1 MLAGEDLGP
10 VPAGLWRAGHEDA
23 ARPGG
28 VRTGALQ
35 WRTDHLPWWGRTQ
48 VRPAQTDSETVQ
60 SIDVFRSRA
69 GEFIGA
75 IGVSG
80 GTVEA
85 DLEIARA
92 AAAAVAAL

>member
-1 MLAGEDLGP
+1 MDWSTPMEVSSLSLAVWLSG
-10 VPAGLWRAGHEDA
+10 
-23 ARPGG
+23 
-28 VRTGALQ
+28 
-35 WRTDHLPWWGRTQ
+35 
-48 VRPAQTDSETVQ
+48 QTRHQHWLAVNIAS
-60 SIDVFRSRA
+60 FRSRA
-69 GEFIGA
+69 GQFIGA

>member
-1 MLAGEDLGP
+1 MAN
-10 VPAGLWRAGHEDA
+10 
-23 ARPGG
+23 
-28 VRTGALQ
+28 
-35 WRTDHLPWWGRTQ
+35 
-48 VRPAQTDSETVQ
+48 Q
-60 SIDVFRSRA
+60 SFVVFRSKA
-69 GEFIGA
+69 GQFIGA